1 MWFSMGNAHAPRQGL
16 TRDGWKTTSIDTKN
30 RFSMGNP
37 GDFSMLKYLEQIVP
51 AFCKS
56 DEGTKDLGEGV

>member
-1 MWFSMGNAHAPRQGL
+1 
-16 TRDGWKTTSIDTKN
+16 
-30 RFSMGNP
+30 MGNP
-37 GDFSMLKYLEQIVP
+37 GDFSMLKYLKQIVP